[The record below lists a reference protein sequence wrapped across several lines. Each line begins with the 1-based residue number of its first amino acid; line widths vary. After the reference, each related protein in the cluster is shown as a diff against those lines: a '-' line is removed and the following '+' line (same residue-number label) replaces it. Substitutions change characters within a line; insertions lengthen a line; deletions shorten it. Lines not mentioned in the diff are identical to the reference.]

1 MKTFALLFAFCL
13 ALGFTSC
20 KHHEEEKTVKNNF
33 LATSPVKMDTALIKN
48 YVCQIRSINHIEV
61 RALEKGYLQEFFVD
75 EGQPVKKGQVLFQ
88 IVPLLYQAE
97 ANKAAAEAKFAEI
110 EYRNTKRLADSGI
123 VAPNELALSSAKL
136 EKAKAE
142 LQLMQVHLGFTKI
155 VAPFDGIMGRLH
167 VRKGSLLDEG
177 DLLTTLSDNS
187 TMWVYFNMPE
197 HEYIT
202 YQTNAKGTNRSTVG
216 LRMANNQIFDNP
228 GKIEVIEAD
237 FNNETGNIAFRA
249 AFPNPDRLLRHG
261 ATGNIIMTVP
271 VPNAL
276 LIPQKATF
284 EILDKKF
291 VFVIDKNNA
300 IKTREITIGAE
311 LEDLYVVSEGLQSTD
326 NILLEGL
333 RKVKEND
340 VIAYTH
346 EKSKDVI
353 ANLKVYVE

>member
-1 MKTFALLFAFCL
+1 MKTLSLFFAFCIVI
-13 ALGFTSC
+13 GFTNC
-20 KHHEEEKTVKNNF
+20 KHKEEVKLVKNNF
-33 LATSPVKMDTALIKN
+33 LVTNPIKMDTSLTKN

-61 RALEKGYLQEFFVD
+61 KALEKGYLQDFFVD

-97 ANKAAAEAKFAEI
+97 MHKAQAEAKFAEI

-123 VAPNELALSSAKL
+123 VAPNELALSGAKL
-136 EKAKAE
+136 EKARAE
-142 LQLMQVHLGFTKI
+142 LQLTQVHLGFTKI

-167 VRKGSLLDEG
+167 VRKGSLLNEG

-197 HEYIT
+197 HEYIN
-202 YQTNAKGTNRSTVG
+202 YQTNKGQNTTKVG
-216 LRMANNQIFDNP
+216 LRMANNEIFENA

-249 AFPNPDRLLRHG
+249 SFPNPSKLLRHG
-261 ATGNIIMTVP
+261 ATGNIILTVP
-271 VPNAL
+271 VKNAL

-284 EILDKKF
+284 EILDKRF
-291 VFVIDKNNA
+291 VFVIDKDNTV
-300 IKTREITIGAE
+300 KTREITVGAE
-311 LEDLYVVSEGLQSTD
+311 LEDLYVVNTGLKDSEQ
-326 NILLEGL
+326 ILLEGL

-340 VIAYTH
+340 VIAYKH
-346 EKSKDVI
+346 EKSQDVI
-353 ANLKVYVE
+353 AGLKVYVE